1 MQEPAKGE
9 QREVCFRWGG
19 GQDTS
24 KGPEGGVCW
33 ACVRD
38 GKERENGPETVR
50 SFSLIKILDFILS
63 DTGSHLEVL

>member
-1 MQEPAKGE
+1 M
-9 QREVCFRWGG
+9 GG
-19 GQDTS
+19 GQDTN
-24 KGPEGGVCW
+24 KGPEVGVCW

>member
-1 MQEPAKGE
+1 MFQA
-9 QREVCFRWGG
+9 GG
-19 GQDTS
+19 GQDTN
-24 KGPEGGVCW
+24 KGPEVGVCW